1 MSEWDRDIQN
11 KMIPIDTLGLEVLS
25 GQIKVLHL
33 CVKQWQN
40 FKKDYR
46 NESRREQILSL
57 AEECGHGFLNFVSV
71 FFKETTYLSQAI

>member
-1 MSEWDRDIQN
+1 MAGKMGEWDRDIQN

-25 GQIKVLHL
+25 GQIRVLHL

-57 AEECGHGFLNFVSV
+57 AEECGQGFLFH
-71 FFKETTYLSQAI
+71 TRYMYLQEK